1 MRTLEEIIPS
11 RAPELIH
18 QRFAEEFVVDR
29 VQRLKKIQSIVSTR
43 ILYLVETT
51 NRHFHRTYEKTGMDS
66 SDQLLLQAI
75 SKTDPIDSWLPL
87 AVIQD
92 ETASLLLGNLE
103 TEIIGAK
110 VSDPHNAA
118 SERDH
123 ELRVREGIESVH
135 ADFQC
140 ETMEPTRILVDM
152 MSQDFRLS
160 DDQVERANML
170 AEGIVRNDPK
180 GLRIF
185 AAFEETAARVSAAPM
200 HPELRGWMKMM
211 TREAKW

>member
-29 VQRLKKIQSIVSTR
+29 VERLKKIQSIVSTR
-43 ILYLVETT
+43 VLYLVETT
-51 NRHFHRTYEKTGMDS
+51 NRHFHRKYEKTGMDS
-66 SDQLLLQAI
+66 TDQLLLQAF
-75 SKTDPIDSWLPL
+75 SKPDPIDSWLPL
-87 AVIQD
+87 AVMHD
-92 ETASLLLGNLE
+92 ETAALLLGNLE
-103 TEIIGAK
+103 TEILGAK
-110 VSDPHNAA
+110 VSDPHNAE

-135 ADFQC
+135 ADFGREVMQ
-140 ETMEPTRILVDM
+140 PTRILVDL
-152 MSQDFRLS
+152 MSQDSRMN
-160 DDQVERANML
+160 DDHVERANML

-180 GLRIF
+180 GLGIF

-200 HPELRGWMKMM
+200 HPELRGWMKML